1 MIISLWH
8 VELIAMPIFF
18 TLHHYLLKGR
28 DSPNR
33 LKWSLSLVLIYS
45 IFQGAIKTELGLVS
59 DLDGIFWFI
68 NFFLSCGVVTKNV
81 LKAHSTEN

>member
-1 MIISLWH
+1 MISLWH

-28 DSPNR
+28 DSQNR
-33 LKWSLSLVLIYS
+33 LKWSLSLVFIYF

-59 DLDGIFWFI
+59 NLDGIFWFI
-68 NFFLSCGVVTKNV
+68 NFFLGCVVVIKNA
-81 LKAHSTEN
+81 LKAHSAEN